1 MESYPKL
8 GHSPVVLTGG
18 ARSGD
23 LAALHE
29 KRRKLQEGLAEID
42 RRLRDARD
50 RQRFCSDA
58 AGAAKALD
66 DERAYLV
73 ELDGLMTRIRA
84 VEGKLLLSR
93 RSSH

>member
-1 MESYPKL
+1 MQSSPKL

-18 ARSGD
+18 AQSSD

-29 KRRKLQEGLAEID
+29 KRRALQERLIEID
-42 RRLRDARD
+42 QRLRNARD
-50 RQRFCSDA
+50 RQRFSSDA

-66 DERAYLV
+66 DERAYLL

-93 RSSH
+93 RSRH